1 MAWSDC
7 SVHSAAP
14 CSRACAMHATTV
26 TPSSR
31 KQDRPNN
38 RRFQTLQ
45 EDLVMKLKLERLLF
59 AALLA
64 ATPAGAQDTG
74 ITDTTIKLGT
84 QAPMSGPVAMIG
96 MVAEGQKL
104 KFDAINAAGGVK
116 MGDGKTRQV
125 ELVIMDDANEP
136 PRTVTNARR
145 MAEQNKVF
153 AFAGSVGTPQNQAIK
168 AYTSQNKIPNIFIY
182 SGIYEWG
189 DEKQNPWAIGMVPS
203 FTTEA
208 AIYAKY
214 LQETRPEAKV
224 AMLYINT
231 DFGTNFLDG
240 FKAAIKDTK
249 IQLVA
254 AQSNANTDPT
264 VDTQLTNLKASG
276 ADTLIIA
283 TAGKAAAQAI
293 FFGAESGWKP
303 TVFVTY
309 AASSIIS
316 LKAAGLDHSKGVLT
330 GQFVKPV
337 GSPAFNND
345 PGVKQYLT
353 DYETFKPRFDK
364 SDSLAQMGYLMA
376 DGVVKV
382 LELMKAPTRDAMMS
396 GVPNMHKIEL
406 GLLYPGITMSTKAG
420 TDNFPIEAMQL
431 FQFDG
436 EAYKPV
442 GKLIDYEGRTPKL

>member
-1 MAWSDC
+1 
-7 SVHSAAP
+7 
-14 CSRACAMHATTV
+14 
-26 TPSSR
+26 
-31 KQDRPNN
+31 
-38 RRFQTLQ
+38 
-45 EDLVMKLKLERLLF
+45 MKRNIGRL
-59 AALLA
+59 LLA
-64 ATPAGAQDTG
+64 ASFAAAAGSAAAQSPG
-74 ITDTTIKLGT
+74 ITDTSIKLGT
-84 QAPMSGPVAMIG
+84 QAPMSGVVAMIG

-104 KFDAINAAGGVK
+104 RFDAINAAGGVK

-125 ELVIMDDANEP
+125 ELIIMDDANEP

-153 AFAGSVGTPQNQAIK
+153 AFVGSVGTPQNQAIK
-168 AYTSQNKIPNIFIY
+168 AYTAQNKIPNIFIY

-189 DEKQNPWAIGMVPS
+189 DEKQNPWGIGMVPS

-214 LQETRPEAKV
+214 LQEHKPEAKV
-224 AMLYINT
+224 GMLYLNT
-231 DFGTNFLDG
+231 DFGNNFLEG
-240 FKAAIKDTK
+240 FKVAIKDSK
-249 IQLVA
+249 ITLAA

-276 ADTLIIA
+276 ADTLIVA

-293 FFGAESGWKP
+293 RFAAESGWKP

-309 AASSIIS
+309 AASSVIS
-316 LKAAGLDHSKGVLT
+316 LKAAGLDNSKGVLT

-337 GSPAFNND
+337 GSPAFDND
-345 PGVKQYLT
+345 PGVKQYVA
-353 DYETFKPRFDK
+353 DYEKFKPRFDRQ
-364 SDSLAQMGYLMA
+364 DSLAQMGYLMA

-382 LELMKAPTRDAMMS
+382 LEQMKTPTREAMMDAAR
-396 GVPNMHKIEL
+396 NMTKVEL
-406 GLLYPGITMSTKAG
+406 GLLYPGITMTTKAG
-420 TDNFPIEAMQL
+420 SDNFPIEAMQL

-442 GKLIDYEGRTPKL
+442 GKLIEYEGRTPKL

>member
-1 MAWSDC
+1 MRNSLALLLTLA
-7 SVHSAAP
+7 AAP
-14 CSRACAMHATTV
+14 AFAQ
-26 TPSSR
+26 TP
-31 KQDRPNN
+31 
-38 RRFQTLQ
+38 
-45 EDLVMKLKLERLLF
+45 
-59 AALLA
+59 
-64 ATPAGAQDTG
+64 G
-74 ITDTTIKLGT
+74 ITDTSIKLGT
-84 QAPMSGPVAMIG
+84 QAPMSGVVAMIG

-104 KFDAINAAGGVK
+104 RFDAVNAAGGVK

-153 AFAGSVGTPQNQAIK
+153 AFVGAVGTPQNQAIK
-168 AYTSQNKIPNIFIY
+168 AYTEQNKIPNIFIY

-189 DEKQNPWAIGMVPS
+189 DEKQNPWGIGMVPS

-214 LQETRPEAKV
+214 LQEHKPDAKV
-224 AMLYINT
+224 AMLYLNT
-231 DFGTNFLDG
+231 DFGQNFLDG
-240 FKAAIKDTK
+240 FKHAIKDSKVT
-249 IQLVA
+249 LAA

-293 FFGAESGWKP
+293 RFAAESGWKP

-309 AASSIIS
+309 AASSVIT
-316 LKAAGLDHSKGVLT
+316 LKAAGLDNSKGVLT

-337 GSPAFNND
+337 GAPAFDND
-345 PGVKQYLT
+345 PGVKQYVT
-353 DYETFKPRFDK
+353 DYEKFKPRFDRH
-364 SDSLAQMGYLMA
+364 DSLAQMGYLIA

-382 LELMKAPTRDAMMS
+382 LEQMKAPTREAMMQAAR
-396 GVPNMHKIEL
+396 NMNKVEL
-406 GLLYPGITMSTKAG
+406 GLLYPGITMTTKAG
-420 TDNFPIEAMQL
+420 DNFPIEAMQL
-431 FQFDG
+431 FQFNG
-436 EAYKPV
+436 EAYQPV
-442 GKLIDYEGRTPKL
+442 GKVIDYEGHTPKL

>member
-1 MAWSDC
+1 MK
-7 SVHSAAP
+7 
-14 CSRACAMHATTV
+14 
-26 TPSSR
+26 R
-31 KQDRPNN
+31 KM
-38 RRFQTLQ
+38 
-45 EDLVMKLKLERLLF
+45 EGLLF

-64 ATPAGAQDTG
+64 ATPAAAQDTASP
-74 ITDTTIKLGT
+74 TRQSSSALRRRCR
-84 QAPMSGPVAMIG
+84 APVAMIG

-104 KFDAINAAGGVK
+104 RFDAINAAGGVK
-116 MGDGKTRQV
+116 MGDGKTRKV

-145 MAEQNKVF
+145 MAEQTKVF
-153 AFAGSVGTPQNQAIK
+153 AFVGSVGTPQNQAIK

-189 DEKQNPWAIGMVPS
+189 DDKQNPWGIGMVPS

-214 LQETRPEAKV
+214 LQEHKPEAKV

-293 FFGAESGWKP
+293 RFAAESGWKP
-303 TVFVTY
+303 TLFVTY

-316 LKAAGLDHSKGVLT
+316 LKAAGLDNSKGVLT

-337 GSPAFNND
+337 GSPAFDND
-345 PGVKQYLT
+345 AGVKEYLA
-353 DYETFKPRFDK
+353 DYDKFKPRFDK

-382 LELMKAPTRDAMMS
+382 LERMKAPTRDSDDERRAQ
-396 GVPNMHKIEL
+396 H
-406 GLLYPGITMSTKAG
+406 
-420 TDNFPIEAMQL
+420 
-431 FQFDG
+431 
-436 EAYKPV
+436 
-442 GKLIDYEGRTPKL
+442 GKDRARPALSRHHDDHEGRLGQLPDRGDAALPVRRRGLQARSAR

>member
-1 MAWSDC
+1 
-7 SVHSAAP
+7 
-14 CSRACAMHATTV
+14 
-26 TPSSR
+26 
-31 KQDRPNN
+31 
-38 RRFQTLQ
+38 
-45 EDLVMKLKLERLLF
+45 
-59 AALLA
+59 
-64 ATPAGAQDTG
+64 
-74 ITDTTIKLGT
+74 
-84 QAPMSGPVAMIG
+84 
-96 MVAEGQKL
+96 
-104 KFDAINAAGGVK
+104 VK

-153 AFAGSVGTPQNQAIK
+153 AFVGSVGTPQNQAIK
-168 AYTSQNKIPNIFIY
+168 AYTAQNKIPNIFIY

-189 DEKQNPWAIGMVPS
+189 DEKQNPWGIGMVPS

-214 LQETRPEAKV
+214 LQEHKPEAKV
-224 AMLYINT
+224 AMLYLNT
-231 DFGTNFLDG
+231 DFGNNFLEG
-240 FKAAIKDTK
+240 FKVAIKGSK
-249 IQLVA
+249 VQLVS

-276 ADTLIIA
+276 ADTLIVA
-283 TAGKAAAQAI
+283 TAGKAAAQSIRFA
-293 FFGAESGWKP
+293 AESGWKP

-316 LKAAGLDHSKGVLT
+316 LKAAGIENSKGVLT

-337 GSPAFNND
+337 GSPDFDND
-345 PGVKQYLT
+345 PGVKQYVG
-353 DYETFKPRFDK
+353 DYERHKPRFDRN
-364 SDSLAQMGYLMA
+364 DSLAQMGYLMA

-382 LELMKAPTRDAMMS
+382 LEQMKTPTREAMMEAAR
-396 GVPNMHKIEL
+396 NMNKVEL
-406 GLLYPGITMSTKAG
+406 GLLYPGITMTTKAG
-420 TDNFPIEAMQL
+420 SDNFPIEAMQL

-442 GKLIDYEGRTPKL
+442 GKLIDYEGNTPKL

>member
-1 MAWSDC
+1 MK
-7 SVHSAAP
+7 
-14 CSRACAMHATTV
+14 
-26 TPSSR
+26 R
-31 KQDRPNN
+31 K
-38 RRFQTLQ
+38 TEGL
-45 EDLVMKLKLERLLF
+45 LV

-64 ATPAGAQDTG
+64 ATPAAAQDIG

-104 KFDAINAAGGVK
+104 RFDAINAAGGVK
-116 MGDGKTRQV
+116 MGDGKVRKI

-145 MAEQNKVF
+145 MAEQTKVF
-153 AFAGSVGTPQNQAIK
+153 AFVGSVGTPQNQAIK
-168 AYTSQNKIPNIFIY
+168 AYTVQHKIPNIFIY

-189 DEKQNPWAIGMVPS
+189 DDKQNPWGIGMVPS

-214 LQETRPEAKV
+214 LQDSKPEAKV

-249 IQLVA
+249 ITLVA

-264 VDTQLTNLKASG
+264 VDTQMTNLKASG
-276 ADTLIIA
+276 ADTLIVA

-293 FFGAESGWKP
+293 RFAAESGWKP

-316 LKAAGLDHSKGVLT
+316 LRAAGLDNSKGVLT

-337 GSPAFNND
+337 GAAAFDND
-345 PGVKQYLT
+345 PGVKEYLA
-353 DYETFKPRFDK
+353 DHDKFKPRFDK

-382 LELMKAPTRDAMMS
+382 LERMKAPTRDEMMR
-396 GVPNMHKIEL
+396 VVRNMEKIEL
-406 GLLYPGITMSTKAG
+406 GLLYPGITMTTKAG

-436 EAYKPV
+436 ESYKPV
-442 GKLIDYEGRTPKL
+442 GKVIEYEGRTPKL

>member
-1 MAWSDC
+1 MK
-7 SVHSAAP
+7 
-14 CSRACAMHATTV
+14 
-26 TPSSR
+26 R
-31 KQDRPNN
+31 KM
-38 RRFQTLQ
+38 
-45 EDLVMKLKLERLLF
+45 EGLLF

-64 ATPAGAQDTG
+64 ATPAAAQDIG

-104 KFDAINAAGGVK
+104 RFDAINAAGGVK
-116 MGDGKTRQV
+116 MGDGKTRKV

-145 MAEQNKVF
+145 MAEQTKVF
-153 AFAGSVGTPQNQAIK
+153 AFVGSVGTPQNQAIK

-189 DEKQNPWAIGMVPS
+189 DDKQNPWGIGMVPS

-214 LQETRPEAKV
+214 LQETKPEAKV

-249 IQLVA
+249 IQLMA

-276 ADTLIIA
+276 ADTLVIA

-293 FFGAESGWKP
+293 RFAAESGWKP
-303 TVFVTY
+303 TLFVTY

-316 LKAAGLDHSKGVLT
+316 LKAAGLDNSKGVLT

-337 GSPAFNND
+337 GSPAFDND
-345 PGVKQYLT
+345 AGVKEYLA
-353 DYETFKPRFDK
+353 DYDKFKPRFDK

-382 LELMKAPTRDAMMS
+382 LERMKAPTRDTMMN
-396 GVPNMHKIEL
+396 VVRNMEKIEL

-442 GKLIDYEGRTPKL
+442 GKVIEYEGRTPKL

>member
-1 MAWSDC
+1 MN
-7 SVHSAAP
+7 HGI
-14 CSRACAMHATTV
+14 
-26 TPSSR
+26 
-31 KQDRPNN
+31 
-38 RRFQTLQ
+38 RRL
-45 EDLVMKLKLERLLF
+45 
-59 AALLA
+59 LLA
-64 ATPAGAQDTG
+64 ATIAAATGPAAAQAPG
-74 ITDTTIKLGT
+74 VTDTSVKLGT
-84 QAPMSGPVAMIG
+84 QAPMSGVVAMIG

-104 KFDAINAAGGVK
+104 KFDAVNAAGGVK
-116 MGDGKTRQV
+116 MRDGKTRQV

-153 AFAGSVGTPQNQAIK
+153 AFVGSVGTPQNQAIK
-168 AYTSQNKIPNIFIY
+168 AYVTQNKIPNIFIY

-189 DEKQNPWAIGMVPS
+189 DDKQNPWGIGMVPS

-208 AIYAKY
+208 AIYARY
-214 LQETRPEAKV
+214 LEEHKPEAKV
-224 AMLYINT
+224 AMLYLNT
-231 DFGTNFLDG
+231 DFGQNFLEG
-240 FKAAIKDTK
+240 FKAAIKGTK
-249 IQLVA
+249 VQLVS

-293 FFGAESGWKP
+293 RFAAESGWKP
-303 TVFVTY
+303 TLFVTY

-316 LKAAGLDHSKGVLT
+316 LRAAGIENSKGVLT

-337 GSPAFNND
+337 GSPAFDND
-345 PGVKQYLT
+345 PGVKQYLA
-353 DYETFKPRFDK
+353 DYERFKPRFDK
-364 SDSLAQMGYLMA
+364 NDSLAQMGYLMA
-376 DGVVKV
+376 DGVVKL
-382 LELMKAPTRDAMMS
+382 LEQMEAPTREAMMAAAR
-396 GVPNMHKIEL
+396 NMNKVEL

-420 TDNFPIEAMQL
+420 ADNFPIEAMQL

-442 GKLIDYEGRTPKL
+442 GKLIEYEGRTPKL

>member
-1 MAWSDC
+1 
-7 SVHSAAP
+7 
-14 CSRACAMHATTV
+14 
-26 TPSSR
+26 
-31 KQDRPNN
+31 
-38 RRFQTLQ
+38 
-45 EDLVMKLKLERLLF
+45 MKGLLF

-64 ATPAGAQDTG
+64 ATPATAQDIG
-74 ITDTTIKLGT
+74 VTDTTIKLGT

-116 MGDGKTRQV
+116 MGDGKTRKV

-145 MAEQNKVF
+145 MAEQTKVF
-153 AFAGSVGTPQNQAIK
+153 AFVGSVGTPQNQAIK

-189 DEKQNPWAIGMVPS
+189 DDKQNPWGIGMVPS

-214 LQETRPEAKV
+214 LQETKPEAKV

-240 FKAAIKDTK
+240 FKAAIRDTK
-249 IQLVA
+249 IQLVG

-293 FFGAESGWKP
+293 RFAAESGWKP
-303 TVFVTY
+303 TLFVTY

-316 LKAAGLDHSKGVLT
+316 LKAAGLDNSKGVLT

-337 GSPAFNND
+337 GSPAFDND
-345 PGVKQYLT
+345 AGVKEYLA
-353 DYETFKPRFDK
+353 DYDKFKPRFDK

-382 LELMKAPTRDAMMS
+382 LERMKAPTRDAMMS
-396 GVPNMHKIEL
+396 VVRNMDKIEL
-406 GLLYPGITMSTKAG
+406 GLLYPGITMTTKAG
-420 TDNFPIEAMQL
+420 SDNFPIEAMQL

-442 GKLIDYEGRTPKL
+442 GKVIEYEGRTPKL

>member
-1 MAWSDC
+1 
-7 SVHSAAP
+7 
-14 CSRACAMHATTV
+14 
-26 TPSSR
+26 
-31 KQDRPNN
+31 
-38 RRFQTLQ
+38 
-45 EDLVMKLKLERLLF
+45 MKRKLEALLF
-59 AALLA
+59 AVLLT
-64 ATPAGAQDTG
+64 ATPAVAQDTG
-74 ITDTTIKLGT
+74 VTDTTIKLGT

-104 KFDAINAAGGVK
+104 KFDAVNAAGGVK
-116 MGDGKTRQV
+116 MGDGKTRKV

-145 MAEQNKVF
+145 MAEQTKVF
-153 AFAGSVGTPQNQAIK
+153 AFVGSVGTPQNQAIK

-189 DEKQNPWAIGMVPS
+189 DEKQNPWGIGMVPS

-214 LQETRPEAKV
+214 LQETKPAAKV

-254 AQSNANTDPT
+254 SQSNANTDPT

-276 ADTLIIA
+276 ADTLIVA

-293 FFGAESGWKP
+293 RFAAESGWKP

-316 LKAAGLDHSKGVLT
+316 LKAAGLDNSKGVLT

-337 GSPAFNND
+337 GSPAFDND
-345 PGVKQYLT
+345 AGVKEYLA
-353 DYETFKPRFDK
+353 DYEKFKPRFDK

-382 LELMKAPTRDAMMS
+382 LERMKAPTRDAMM
-396 GVPNMHKIEL
+396 GVVRNMDKIQL
-406 GLLYPGITMSTKAG
+406 GLLYPGITMTTKTG
-420 TDNFPIEAMQL
+420 SDNFPIEAMQL

-442 GKLIDYEGRTPKL
+442 GKLIEYEGRTPKL

>member
-1 MAWSDC
+1 
-7 SVHSAAP
+7 
-14 CSRACAMHATTV
+14 
-26 TPSSR
+26 
-31 KQDRPNN
+31 
-38 RRFQTLQ
+38 
-45 EDLVMKLKLERLLF
+45 MKRKLEGSLL

-64 ATPAGAQDTG
+64 ATPAAAQDAG
-74 ITDTTIKLGT
+74 VTDTTIKLGT

-104 KFDAINAAGGVK
+104 RFEAINAAGGVK
-116 MGDGKTRQV
+116 MGDGKMRKV

-145 MAEQNKVF
+145 MAEQTKVF
-153 AFAGSVGTPQNQAIK
+153 AFVGSVGTPQNQAIK

-189 DEKQNPWAIGMVPS
+189 DEKQNPWGIGMVPS

-214 LQETRPEAKV
+214 LQETKPEARV

-264 VDTQLTNLKASG
+264 VDTQLTTLKASG
-276 ADTLIIA
+276 ADTLVIA

-293 FFGAESGWKP
+293 RFSAESGWKP

-316 LKAAGLDHSKGVLT
+316 LKAAGLDNSKGVLT

-337 GSPAFNND
+337 GSPAFDND
-345 PGVKQYLT
+345 AGVKEYLA
-353 DYETFKPRFDK
+353 DYDKFKPRFDK

-382 LELMKAPTRDAMMS
+382 LEQMKAPTRDEMMR
-396 GVPNMHKIEL
+396 VARNMDKIQL
-406 GLLYPGITMSTKAG
+406 GLLYPGITMSTKPA

-436 EAYKPV
+436 QAYKPI

>member
-1 MAWSDC
+1 
-7 SVHSAAP
+7 
-14 CSRACAMHATTV
+14 
-26 TPSSR
+26 
-31 KQDRPNN
+31 
-38 RRFQTLQ
+38 
-45 EDLVMKLKLERLLF
+45 
-59 AALLA
+59 
-64 ATPAGAQDTG
+64 
-74 ITDTTIKLGT
+74 
-84 QAPMSGPVAMIG
+84 MSGVVAMIG

-104 KFDAINAAGGVK
+104 KLDAVNAAGGVK
-116 MGDGKTRQV
+116 MRDGKTRQV

-153 AFAGSVGTPQNQAIK
+153 AFVGSVGTPQNQAIK
-168 AYTSQNKIPNIFIY
+168 AYVTQNKIPNVFIY

-189 DEKQNPWAIGMVPS
+189 DDKQNPWGIGMVPS

-208 AIYAKY
+208 AIYARY
-214 LQETRPEAKV
+214 LEEHKPEAKV
-224 AMLYINT
+224 AMLYLNT
-231 DFGTNFLDG
+231 DFGQNFLEG
-240 FKAAIKDTK
+240 FKAAIKGTK
-249 IQLVA
+249 VQLVS

-293 FFGAESGWKP
+293 RFAAESGWKP
-303 TVFVTY
+303 TLFVTY

-316 LKAAGLDHSKGVLT
+316 LRAAGIENSKGVLT

-337 GSPAFNND
+337 GSPAFDND
-345 PGVKQYLT
+345 PGVKQYLA
-353 DYETFKPRFDK
+353 DYERFKPRFDK
-364 SDSLAQMGYLMA
+364 NDSLAQMGYLMA
-376 DGVVKV
+376 DGVVKL
-382 LELMKAPTRDAMMS
+382 LEQMEAPTREAMMAAAR
-396 GVPNMHKIEL
+396 NMNKVEL

-420 TDNFPIEAMQL
+420 ADNFPIEAMQL

-442 GKLIDYEGRTPKL
+442 GKLIEYEGRTPKL

>member
-1 MAWSDC
+1 M
-7 SVHSAAP
+7 
-14 CSRACAMHATTV
+14 
-26 TPSSR
+26 
-31 KQDRPNN
+31 NN
-38 RRFQTLQ
+38 GIRRL
-45 EDLVMKLKLERLLF
+45 
-59 AALLA
+59 LLA
-64 ATPAGAQDTG
+64 ATIAAATGPAAAQAPG
-74 ITDTTIKLGT
+74 VTDTTIKLGT
-84 QAPMSGPVAMIG
+84 QAPMSGVVAMIG

-104 KFDAINAAGGVK
+104 KFDAVNVAGGVK
-116 MGDGKTRQV
+116 MRDGKTRQV

-153 AFAGSVGTPQNQAIK
+153 AFVGSVGTPQNQAIK
-168 AYTSQNKIPNIFIY
+168 AYVTQNKIPNIFIY

-189 DEKQNPWAIGMVPS
+189 DDKQNPWGIGMVPS

-208 AIYAKY
+208 AIYARY
-214 LQETRPEAKV
+214 LEEHKPEAKV
-224 AMLYINT
+224 AMLYLNT
-231 DFGTNFLDG
+231 DFGQNFLEG
-240 FKAAIKDTK
+240 FKAAIKGTK
-249 IQLVA
+249 IQLVS

-293 FFGAESGWKP
+293 RFAAESGWKP
-303 TVFVTY
+303 TLFVTY

-316 LKAAGLDHSKGVLT
+316 LRAAGIENSKGVLT

-337 GSPAFNND
+337 GSPAFDND
-345 PGVKQYLT
+345 PGVKQYLA
-353 DYETFKPRFDK
+353 DYERFKPRFDK
-364 SDSLAQMGYLMA
+364 NDSLAQMGYLMA
-376 DGVVKV
+376 DGVVKL
-382 LELMKAPTRDAMMS
+382 LEQMEAPTREAMMAAAR
-396 GVPNMHKIEL
+396 NMNKVEL

-420 TDNFPIEAMQL
+420 ADNFPIEAMQL

-442 GKLIDYEGRTPKL
+442 GKLIEYEGRTPKL